1 MPSTCPLCVREM
13 TFLNK
18 DALCKDCC
26 EYTMMVQ
33 KSKEEYEKMMA
44 SGKYVSCEEC
54 GEPELIGQARTYHG
68 QLNCVQCYETTMTTL
83 MMYKEMAEMRNKA
96 K

>member
-13 TFLNK
+13 TVLNK

-26 EYTMMVQ
+26 EYTRMVE
-33 KSKEEYEKMMA
+33 KAKEEYEKMMA

-54 GEPELIGQARTYHG
+54 GEPELLGDAKIYQRQVYC
-68 QLNCVQCYETTMTTL
+68 NECYETTMTTL
-83 MMYKEMAEMRNKA
+83 MMYKEMAEIRSKA